1 VTTYRD
7 LPVGRTF
14 RTDGWTLTEAHV
26 VTFAGLTGDHFKLHT
41 DEHYAKTTEF
51 GTRIVHGPLVY
62 STMMGQLYQS
72 RVFVD
77 AALALL
83 GVDRLRHR
91 APCFIGSSVYT
102 VAEIVDSRLT
112 SLGDRAVVKA
122 EVWVE
127 DEKGT
132 RLLDCEISILV
143 RGDDEA
149 PAGAES
155 AAADEVA

>member
-1 VTTYRD
+1 
-7 LPVGRTF
+7 
-14 RTDGWTLTEAHV
+14 AHV

-62 STMMGQLYQS
+62 STMMGQLSQS

-91 APCFIGSSVYT
+91 APCFLGSSVYT
-102 VAEIVDSRLT
+102 IARIIESRPT
-112 SLGDRAVVKA
+112 SSGARALVRA

-127 DEKGT
+127 DEQGT
-132 RLLDCEISILV
+132 RLLDCEVSILV
-143 RGDDEA
+143 RAEE
-149 PAGAES
+149 PAER
-155 AAADEVA
+155 